1 MMNVSKPRARI
12 VLEGVRLDPPP
23 IWLMRQAG
31 RYLPEYQEVRRKA
44 GGFMAM
50 ALDPAYA
57 TEVTLQPI
65 ARFDMD
71 VAIIFADI
79 LLIPHAWGLGLSFEE
94 GVGPKLR
101 AVASSSDLDAL
112 SWDGWRDRVAPVSE
126 TVRRTRAAL
135 PAEKAVF
142 GFAGAPWTVATY
154 MAAGGS
160 DPDQSTAREWAW
172 RDSESLCRLL
182 GMLAEATAQY
192 LIDQID
198 AGADAVQIF
207 ESHAGAAST
216 AHVDSLL
223 HEPVRQIVET
233 VRAAR
238 PDTPIIGFPRG
249 YRGRLEDYVAATGV
263 TALGVDEHVGRDVVN
278 GAPDGMAL
286 QGNADAQAVR
296 MGGEALTQE
305 VRRALAQFENRPHI
319 MNLGHGVGR
328 HTPPDHVGEVV
339 RLTRS
344 GA

>member
-1 MMNVSKPRARI
+1 MNVSKPRARV

-23 IWLMRQAG
+23 VWLMRQAG
-31 RYLPEYQEVRRKA
+31 RYLPEYQKVRRKA

-71 VAIIFADI
+71 IAIIFADI
-79 LLIPHAWGLGLSFEE
+79 LLIPHAWGLDLSFEE

-101 AVASSSDLDAL
+101 AVSSEADLDSL
-112 SWDGWRDRVAPVSE
+112 KWDGWRDRVAPVSE

-142 GFAGAPWTVATY
+142 GFAGAPWTVSTY

-160 DPDQSTAREWAW
+160 DPDQATAREWAW
-172 RDSESLCRLL
+172 RDLKTLRRLL
-182 GMLAEATAQY
+182 GMLADATAQY

-207 ESHAGAAST
+207 ESHAGAVSA
-216 AHVDSLL
+216 AHVEALV

-233 VRAAR
+233 VRSKR
-238 PDTPIIGFPRG
+238 PDIPVIGFPRG

-263 TALGVDEHVGRDVVN
+263 TALGVDEHVGLDIVA
-278 GAPDGMAL
+278 GAPRGMAF

-296 MGGEALTQE
+296 LGGEALVLET
-305 VRRALAQFENRPHI
+305 RRALAQFQDRPHI

-328 HTPPDHVGEVV
+328 HTPPDHVGEFV
-339 RLTRS
+339 RLTR
-344 GA
+344 AEA